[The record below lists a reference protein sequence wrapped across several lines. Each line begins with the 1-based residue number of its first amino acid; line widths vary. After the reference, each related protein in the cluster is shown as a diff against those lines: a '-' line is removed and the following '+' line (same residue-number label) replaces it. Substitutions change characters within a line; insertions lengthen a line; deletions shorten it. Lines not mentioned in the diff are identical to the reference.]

1 MGMPATKRV
10 WTVDEVRRLNEEVE
24 ARGMHWP
31 RYELIDGELLF
42 DVTPAPGGA
51 HQDASF
57 ALARRLESY
66 LEQVGVGRTYI
77 APADVEVAPGEVV
90 QPDVLVVP
98 MRPGRRVGE
107 WKNIRELLLA
117 VEVLSPRSGHR
128 DKVIKRRLYQRAA
141 VPEYWIVDL
150 DSRVVERWRPSDER
164 PEILD
169 RALDW
174 QPAGAP
180 TPLVIDLAGFF
191 GAVFGDDSQ
200 PPQPEPPP
208 ARA

>member
-1 MGMPATKRV
+1 MGMRASKRV

-24 ARGMHWP
+24 ARCMHWP

-51 HQDASF
+51 HQDAVF
-57 ALARRLESY
+57 ALARRLKSY
-66 LEQVGVGRTYI
+66 LERVGVGRTYV

-98 MRPGRRVGE
+98 MQPGERVAE
-107 WKNIRELLLA
+107 RKHVRSLLLA
-117 VEVLSPRSGHR
+117 IEVLSSRSGRR
-128 DKVIKRRLYQRAA
+128 DKVIKRRLYRRAG

-150 DSRVVERWRPSDER
+150 DGRLLERWRPTDAR

-169 RALDW
+169 RELAW
-174 QPAGAP
+174 HPRGAAE
-180 TPLVIDLAGFF
+180 PLVIDIAALFED
-191 GAVFGDDSQ
+191 VFGDE
-200 PPQPEPPP
+200 PQPTEPAPPP
-208 ARA
+208 ERE